1 MRKPYLIL
9 LGIIITGNCVA
20 QFGGRNSYEF
30 LNVPANARL
39 AGLGGVNVSLA
50 NRDVNFF
57 FSNPALVTDSLAGF
71 ASAGYTFYV
80 GDIGQATFSYAHS
93 FDRIGTIS
101 FGVQHLSYGEIG
113 GYDPT
118 GAEIGT
124 YNSGETAL
132 VISKSHTVSAFTLG
146 VNLKGVFSSVA
157 GFRSSAILLDVGG
170 TFKHPVK
177 DLTIGL
183 VIKNFGVVLSEYSE
197 SSETKPPFDVQA
209 GITFKPA
216 HMPIRFSLTAY
227 NLAYPGN
234 AYDNPDDDEEEDR
247 TTISKIMQHVN
258 FGAEVL
264 LHKNVNVLLGY
275 NVLKQTEFKTDNQGS
290 GITFGASLKIKA
302 FDIAFSRSGYSV
314 SNAAYGFTVAANLNK
329 MIFKKRTI

>member
-1 MRKPYLIL
+1 VRKLYLIL

-30 LNVPANARL
+30 LNVPSNARL

-57 FSNPALVTDSLAGF
+57 FSNPALVTDSLAGY

-80 GDIGQATFSYAHS
+80 GDIGQSTFSYTHS
-93 FDRIGTIS
+93 FDHIGTVS
-101 FGVQHLSYGEIG
+101 FGVQHLNYGEID
-113 GYDPT
+113 GYDPS
-118 GAEIGT
+118 GAEIGS
-124 YNSGETAL
+124 YKSGETAL
-132 VISKSHTVSAFTLG
+132 VISKSHTVSTFTLG

-157 GFRSSAILLDVGG
+157 GYRSSAILLDVGG
-170 TFKHPVK
+170 TFKHPDQ
-177 DLTIGL
+177 DLTVGL
-183 VIKNFGVVLSEYSE
+183 VIKNFGFVLSEYSE
-197 SSETKPPFDVQA
+197 SSDTKIPFDVQA
-209 GITFKPA
+209 GITFKPL

-234 AYDNPDDDEEEDR
+234 AYDDPADAEEDPG
-247 TTISKIMQHVN
+247 TISKIMQHVN

-302 FDIAFSRSGYSV
+302 FDITFSRSGYSV
-314 SNAAYGFTVAANLNK
+314 SNAAYGFTVAANLNR

>member
-1 MRKPYLIL
+1 MHKSFLIL
-9 LGIIITGNCVA
+9 LGIVITGNCVA

-30 LNVPANARL
+30 LNVPSNARL

-57 FSNPALVTDSLAGF
+57 FANPALVTDSLAGF

-101 FGVQHLSYGEIG
+101 FGVQHLSYGEID

-118 GAEIGT
+118 GAEIGS
-124 YNSGETAL
+124 YKSGETAL
-132 VISKSHTVSAFTLG
+132 VISKSHTVSVFTFG
-146 VNLKGVFSSVA
+146 VNLKAVFSSIA
-157 GFRSSAILLDVGG
+157 AYRSSAILIDAGG
-170 TFKHPVK
+170 TFKHPSR
-177 DLTIGL
+177 DLTVGL
-183 VIKNFGVVLSEYSE
+183 VIKNFGAVLSEYSE
-197 SSETKPPFDVQA
+197 SSDTRIPFDVQA
-209 GITFKPA
+209 GITFKPE
-216 HMPIRFSLTAY
+216 HMPLRFSLTAY
-227 NLAYPGN
+227 NLAYPGD
-234 AYDNPDDDEEEDR
+234 AYDDPNDSEDDR
-247 TTISKIMQHVN
+247 STISKIMQHVN

-290 GITFGASLKIKA
+290 GITFGAALKIKA
-302 FDIAFSRSGYSV
+302 FDITFSRSGYSV
-314 SNAAYGFTVAANLNK
+314 GNAAYGFTVAANLNK

>member
-30 LNVPANARL
+30 LNVATNARL
-39 AGLGGVNVSLA
+39 AGLGGINVSLA
-50 NRDVNFF
+50 DRDVNFF
-57 FSNPALVTDSLAGF
+57 FSNPALVTDSLAGI

-93 FDRIGTIS
+93 FDGIGTVS
-101 FGVQHLSYGEIG
+101 FGVQHLGYGELLA
-113 GYDPT
+113 YDPS
-118 GAEIGT
+118 GAEIGS
-124 YNSGETAL
+124 YKSGETAL
-132 VISKSHTVSAFTLG
+132 VVSKSHTVSAFTLG
-146 VNLKGVFSSVA
+146 VNLKGVFSSIA

-170 TFKHPVK
+170 TFRHPVR
-177 DLTIGL
+177 DLTVGL
-183 VIKNFGVVLSEYSE
+183 VIKNFGFVVSEYSE
-197 SSETKPPFDVQA
+197 SSNTQLPFDVQA
-209 GITFKPA
+209 GITFKPE
-216 HMPIRFSLTAY
+216 HMPLRFSMTAY

-234 AYDNPDDDEEEDR
+234 AYDDPDDAEDDR
-247 TTISKIMQHVN
+247 GTISKIMQHVN

-290 GITFGASLKIKA
+290 GITFGAAIRIKA
-302 FDIAFSRSGYSV
+302 LDIAFSRSGYSV
-314 SNAAYGFTVAANLNK
+314 SNAAYSFTVAANLNR
-329 MIFKKRTI
+329 MIFKKRTV

>member
-1 MRKPYLIL
+1 MRKLYLIL
-9 LGIIITGNCVA
+9 LGIIVAGNCVA

-30 LNVPANARL
+30 LNIPSNARL

-71 ASAGYTFYV
+71 GSAGYTFYV

-93 FDRIGTIS
+93 FDRVGTVS
-101 FGVQHLSYGEIG
+101 FGVQHLTYGEIQ
-113 GYDPT
+113 GYDPA
-118 GAEIGT
+118 GAEIGS
-124 YNSGETAL
+124 YKSGETAL

-146 VNLKGVFSSVA
+146 VNLKGVFSSIA
-157 GFRSSAILLDVGG
+157 GFRSSAVLLDVGG
-170 TFKHPVK
+170 TFRHPVQ
-177 DLTIGL
+177 DLTVGL
-183 VIKNFGVVLSEYSE
+183 VIKNFGVVLSDYSE
-197 SSETKPPFDVQA
+197 SSDTKIPFDVQA
-209 GITFKPA
+209 GITFKPQ
-216 HMPIRFSLTAY
+216 HMPLRISMTAY

-234 AYDNPDDDEEEDR
+234 AYDDPSDAEDDR
-247 TTISKIMQHVN
+247 GILSKILQHIN

-264 LHKNVNVLLGY
+264 LHKNVNVLIGY

-290 GITFGASLKIKA
+290 GITFGAAIRIKS

-314 SNAAYGFTVAANLNK
+314 SNAAYGFTVAANLNR

>member
-1 MRKPYLIL
+1 MHKLYLIL

-30 LNVPANARL
+30 LNVPSNARL

-50 NRDVNFF
+50 DRDVNFF

-101 FGVQHLSYGEIG
+101 FGVQHLSYGEIE

-118 GAEIGT
+118 GAEIGS
-124 YNSGETAL
+124 YKSGETAL
-132 VISKSHTVSAFTLG
+132 VISKSHSVSAFTLG
-146 VNLKGVFSSVA
+146 VNLKGVFSSIA
-157 GFRSSAILLDVGG
+157 GYRSTAILLDIGG
-170 TFKHPVK
+170 TFKHPAH
-177 DLTIGL
+177 DLTVGL
-183 VIKNFGVVLSEYSE
+183 AIKNFGFVLSEYSE
-197 SSETKPPFDVQA
+197 SSETQLPFDVQA
-209 GITFKPA
+209 GITFKPQ
-216 HMPIRFSLTAY
+216 HMPLRFSLTAY

-234 AYDNPDDDEEEDR
+234 AYDDPNDAEDDR
-247 TTISKIMQHVN
+247 GTLSKIMQHIN

-290 GITFGASLKIKA
+290 GITFGAAIKIKT
-302 FDIAFSRSGYSV
+302 FDIAVSRSGYSV
-314 SNAAYGFTVAANLNK
+314 SNAAYSFTVAANLNR

>member
-1 MRKPYLIL
+1 MRKSYLIL

-30 LNVPANARL
+30 LNVPTNARL

-80 GDIGQATFSYAHS
+80 GDIGQAAFSYAHN
-93 FDRIGTIS
+93 FKQIGTVS
-101 FGVQHLSYGEIG
+101 FGVQHLSYGEIQ
-113 GYDPT
+113 GYDAS
-118 GAEIGT
+118 GVEIGT

-146 VNLKGVFSSVA
+146 VSLKGVFSNIA
-157 GFRSSAILLDVGG
+157 GFRSNALLMDIGG
-170 TFKHPVK
+170 TFKHPRQ

-183 VIKNFGVVLSEYSE
+183 VIKNFGFVLSDYSE
-197 SSETKPPFDVQA
+197 SSQTTLPFDVQA
-209 GITFKPA
+209 GATFKPK
-216 HMPIRFSLTAY
+216 HMPLRFSVTAY
-227 NLAYPGN
+227 NLAHPGK
-234 AYDNPDDDEEEDR
+234 AYDDPNDTEDDR
-247 TTISKIMQHVN
+247 GGLSKVLQHAN

-290 GITFGASLKIKA
+290 GITFGASVKIKA
-302 FDIAFSRSGYSV
+302 FDFTFSRSGYSV
-314 SNAAYGFTVAANLNK
+314 SNAAYGFTLAANLNK
-329 MIFKKRTI
+329 MILKKRTI

>member
-9 LGIIITGNCVA
+9 LGIIITGNCIA

-30 LNVPANARL
+30 LNVPSNARL

-71 ASAGYTFYV
+71 AAAGYTFYV

-93 FDRIGTIS
+93 FDRIGTVS
-101 FGVQHLSYGEIG
+101 FGVQHLSYGEIE
-113 GYDPT
+113 GYDPS
-118 GAEIGT
+118 GAEIGF
-124 YNSGETAL
+124 YKSGETAL

-146 VNLKGVFSSVA
+146 VNLKAVFSSVA

-170 TFKHPVK
+170 KFKHPNQ
-177 DLTIGL
+177 DLIIGL

-197 SSETKPPFDVQA
+197 SSETKIPFDVQA
-209 GITFKPA
+209 GITFKPE
-216 HMPIRFSLTAY
+216 HMPLRFSVTAY

-234 AYDNPDDDEEEDR
+234 AYDDPDDSEDDR
-247 TTISKIMQHVN
+247 KTFRKIMQHIN
-258 FGAEVL
+258 FGAEIL

-290 GITFGASLKIKA
+290 GITFGASIRIKT

-314 SNAAYGFTVAANLNK
+314 SNAAYSFTVAANLNK
-329 MIFKKRTI
+329 MIFKKLTL

>member
-9 LGIIITGNCVA
+9 LGIIITGNCIA

-30 LNVPANARL
+30 LNIPSNARL

-80 GDIGQATFSYAHS
+80 GDIGQAAFSYAHS
-93 FDRIGTIS
+93 FDRIGTVS
-101 FGVQHLSYGEIG
+101 FGVQHLNYGEID
-113 GYDPT
+113 GYDPA
-118 GAEIGT
+118 GAEIGM
-124 YNSGETAL
+124 YKSGETAL
-132 VISKSHTVSAFTLG
+132 VISKSHTVSAFTFG
-146 VNLKGVFSSVA
+146 VNLKGVFSSIA
-157 GFRSSAILLDVGG
+157 GYRSSAILLDAGG
-170 TFKHPVK
+170 TFRHPDQ

-183 VIKNFGVVLSEYSE
+183 VIKNFGFVLSEYSE
-197 SSETKPPFDVQA
+197 SSDTGIPFDVQA
-209 GITFKPA
+209 GITFKPQ

-234 AYDNPDDDEEEDR
+234 AYDDPDDAEDDR
-247 TTISKIMQHVN
+247 GTISKIMQHVN

-290 GITFGASLKIKA
+290 GITVGAAIRIKA

-314 SNAAYGFTVAANLNK
+314 SNAAYSFTLAANLNK
-329 MIFKKRTI
+329 MILKKRTI